1 MCFWYQ
7 ASHPGAVAMGGGA
20 LLMGMER
27 RVASPAKDPER
38 AVLVCM
44 VWCLIMTLD
53 VVWVCDA
60 CAFELS
66 DG

>member
-7 ASHPGAVAMGGGA
+7 ASHPGAVVVGGGA
-20 LLMGMER
+20 LLMSVER
-27 RVASPAKDPER
+27 RVASPAEDPER
-38 AVLVCM
+38 AVLVRM

-53 VVWVCDA
+53 AVWVCDA
-60 CAFELS
+60 CAFELR